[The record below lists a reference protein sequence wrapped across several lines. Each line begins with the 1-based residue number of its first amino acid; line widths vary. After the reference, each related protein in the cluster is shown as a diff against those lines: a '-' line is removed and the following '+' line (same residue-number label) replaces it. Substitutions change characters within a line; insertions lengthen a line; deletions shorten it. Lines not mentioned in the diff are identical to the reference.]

1 MLADLCIVTWRGE
14 HMRISEVTIEKFR
27 SIKKATFRMSD
38 ITAVVGENNAGKTA
52 VLRALNAV
60 LNYKHEEESFI
71 NKAHRYAPRNNT
83 YITVVFEDIPNKIIY
98 ENKIYDNKL
107 AIKFS
112 FSYADNKKKYIL
124 LKGRDSENLDDS
136 FMQELSKD
144 IMYVYIP
151 AGRTNKDV
159 RWSDNSIFK
168 DLITSYTAQYTV
180 NRDMI
185 SGYVRKATDKI
196 HDTVLKKLEK
206 EINELYM
213 QNKSMDF
220 KIAFP
225 ENLDYT
231 VLLRNIEFS
240 LNEYGVNYL
249 LQEWGSGTKSLAV
262 IAMHRAN
269 ALLKNGSIVLGI
281 EEPETNL
288 HPQAQKRFIMSLR
301 QQLHSNETQS
311 IFTTHSTVLVD
322 ELDHEAILLVRRVN
336 DSSRG
341 FISQI
346 NQLPADF
353 WTKYDIES
361 FKHYQ
366 YFDYKNSEFFFSKY
380 VVIAESKNDCQIL
393 EKLVASEVVE
403 KIADVSFLDAGG
415 VESIKYPFFLLK
427 ELQIPFSI
435 VVDRDFF
442 FPYINNNEL
451 DASRN
456 AVTGLPIYGDDVK
469 DEAIINSL
477 FNQEEKRQLTEHHKA
492 GYRKFFDFIKE
503 YGIVSMNYCLEMDLT
518 CSSKAREEYY
528 RLLNVM
534 PDNKNQKFL
543 LERNKKAIKD
553 IKKIMEVMD
562 GIPLMSYPESYKK
575 IRNYLIQKINENT
588 N

>member
-1 MLADLCIVTWRGE
+1 MK
-14 HMRISEVTIEKFR
+14 ISEVTIEKFR
-27 SIKKATFRMSD
+27 SIKKASFRMSD

-60 LNYKHEEESFI
+60 LNYKHEEESFL

-83 YITVVFEDIPNKIIY
+83 YITIVFKDIPNKDIY
-98 ENKIYDNKL
+98 ENKKFDDKL
-107 AIKFS
+107 IIKFS

-124 LKGRDSENLDDS
+124 IKGRDQENIDDS
-136 FMQELSKD
+136 FIQELSKD

-159 RWSDNSIFK
+159 RWSDDSIFK
-168 DLITSYTAQYTV
+168 DLITSYTARYTE
-180 NRDMI
+180 NRDTI
-185 SGYVRKATDKI
+185 SGYVTKATDKI
-196 HDTVLKKLEK
+196 HDTILKKLEK

-213 QNKSMDF
+213 QKKSMDF

-225 ENLDYT
+225 DNLDYT
-231 VLLRNIEFS
+231 VLLKNVEFS
-240 LNEYGVNYL
+240 LNEYGANYL
-249 LQEWGSGTKSLAV
+249 LKEWGSGTKSLAV

-269 ALLKNGSIVLGI
+269 ALMKNGSIVLGI

-301 QQLHSNETQS
+301 QQLHSNETQT

-341 FISQI
+341 FFSQI

-353 WTKYDIES
+353 WSKYDIES

-393 EKLVASEVVE
+393 EKLVATEIAE

-415 VESIKYPFFLLK
+415 VENIKYPFFLLK

-442 FPYINNNEL
+442 FPYINDTL
-451 DASRN
+451 DDSRN
-456 AVTGLPIYGDDVK
+456 PSNGLPIYGDNVK
-469 DEAIINSL
+469 NEAVINHL
-477 FNQEEKRQLTEHHKA
+477 FNEEEKRQLIANHKQ
-492 GYRKFFDFIKE
+492 GYRKFFEFIKQ
-503 YGIVSMNYCLEMDLT
+503 YGIVSMKYCLEMDLT
-518 CSSKAREEYY
+518 CSSNARNEYY
-528 RLLNVM
+528 KLLNVM
-534 PDNKNQKFL
+534 QDNQNQKFL
-543 LERNKKAIKD
+543 LEKNKKSIKD
-553 IKKIMEVMD
+553 IKKIMKVMD
-562 GIPLMSYPESYKK
+562 AIPLTSYPESYKK
-575 IRNYLIQKINENT
+575 IKNYLIQIIIDNT

>member
-1 MLADLCIVTWRGE
+1 MSYYCMCNSWKGVN
-14 HMRISEVTIEKFR
+14 MKISEVTIEKFR

-60 LNYKHEEESFI
+60 LNYRHEEESFF

-83 YITVVFEDIPNKIIY
+83 YITIIFEDIPDKKIY

-107 AIKFS
+107 TIKFS
-112 FSYADNKKKYIL
+112 FSYADNKKKYL
-124 LKGRDSENLDDS
+124 LVKGRDFENIDDS

-159 RWSDNSIFK
+159 KWSDNSIFK
-168 DLITSYTAQYTV
+168 DLITSYTARYTE

-185 SGYVRKATDKI
+185 SGYVRKATNKI

-213 QNKSMDF
+213 QKKSMDF

-231 VLLRNIEFS
+231 VLLKNIEFS
-240 LNEYGVNYL
+240 LNEYGANYL

-269 ALLKNGSIVLGI
+269 ALMKNGSIVLGI

-301 QQLHSNETQS
+301 QQLHSNETQT

-341 FISQI
+341 FISKI

-353 WTKYDIES
+353 WTKYGIES

-393 EKLVASEVVE
+393 ENLVATEIAE

-415 VESIKYPFFLLK
+415 VENIKYPFFLLK
-427 ELQIPFSI
+427 ELQIPFST

-442 FPYINNNEL
+442 FPYIKDNKLE
-451 DASRN
+451 DSRN
-456 AVTGLPIYGDDVK
+456 SKTGLPIYGEGIK
-469 DEAIINSL
+469 NETIINYL
-477 FNQEEKRQLTEHHKA
+477 FNEEEKRQLIAHHKA
-492 GYRKFFDFIKE
+492 GYRKFFEFIKQ
-503 YGIVSMNYCLEMDLT
+503 YNIVSMNYCLEMDLT
-518 CSSKAREEYY
+518 CSSNAREEYY
-528 RLLNVM
+528 RLLNVRS
-534 PDNKNQKFL
+534 DDKNQKFL
-543 LERNKKAIKD
+543 LVNNKKSIKD
-553 IKKIMEVMD
+553 IKKIMEIMRK
-562 GIPLMSYPESYKK
+562 IPLTSYPESYKK
-575 IRNYLIQKINENT
+575 IKKYLIQEINANT